1 MRCQLFIDAI
11 DASAVCAED
20 VNARLWTDVGD
31 TGSYIEMGLVTDGQS
46 AVVPDGNNLVFES
59 TAFDLSRTG
68 AFNYTVEFSA
78 DSHVEAGRK
87 EWISLND
94 LAKNSDGVVVVSPQW
109 VRQGPTIAEGDF
121 RSGTLADIT
130 RRLAEIP
137 ADVIYLLPFFRPGF
151 VDLHTGDEVRKGS
164 LGSVY
169 AVRDFFQ
176 IDPELV
182 SPLANVDLAGLVEEG
197 LVRPGEVDDMEAFAG
212 M

>member
-1 MRCQLFIDAI
+1 MPCQLFIDAI

-31 TGSYIEMGLVTDGQS
+31 TGSYIEMGLVTDGQG

-59 TAFDLSRTG
+59 TAFDLSR
-68 AFNYTVEFSA
+68 
-78 DSHVEAGRK
+78 K

-94 LAKNSDGVVVVSPQW
+94 LAKNSDGAVVVSPQW
-109 VRQGPTIAEGDF
+109 VRQGPTIAEVSARKVDAWVEEGDF

-182 SPLANVDLAGLVEEG
+182 SPLANVDIAGLVEEG